1 MRVRVVICLIRKQDK
16 YLKHYNNLLDQVTNG
31 FQMVNMKLNQYK
43 CLINGVLILQNLL
56 YKYNK

>member
-31 FQMVNMKLNQYK
+31 F
-43 CLINGVLILQNLL
+43 
-56 YKYNK
+56 